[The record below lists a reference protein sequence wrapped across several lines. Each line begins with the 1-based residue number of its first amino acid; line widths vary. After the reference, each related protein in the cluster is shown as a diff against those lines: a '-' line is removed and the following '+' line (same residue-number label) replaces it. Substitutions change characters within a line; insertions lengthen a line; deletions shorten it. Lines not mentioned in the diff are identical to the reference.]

1 MVVSLLIFNFL
12 KKSFR
17 IAYELDR
24 WFVVQTLSIL
34 VGFYDTI
41 HGVCHSQ
48 TSSVTHR
55 KIPLWKIK
63 LEKHFSEVS
72 LQYKAKHIVLC

>member
-1 MVVSLLIFNFL
+1 MVVSLLIFNFF

-24 WFVVQTLSIL
+24 WFIVQTLSIL

-41 HGVCHSQ
+41 HGVCHS
-48 TSSVTHR
+48 
-55 KIPLWKIK
+55 
-63 LEKHFSEVS
+63 
-72 LQYKAKHIVLC
+72 